1 MSVVPILM
9 SFFVMK
15 TCFPCRENK
24 AKGGGICVAN
34 HTSPIDAILLACDN
48 CYALVGVIKKFLASV
63 SLLFSSTHMN
73 MISIVGLFIEL
84 KTAIIFL

>member
-1 MSVVPILM
+1 M

-48 CYALVGVIKKFLASV
+48 CYALVSVIKKVFVSLL
-63 SLLFSSTHMN
+63 SLLFSSTHKN
-73 MISIVGLFIEL
+73 MISLVGLFIEL
-84 KTAIIFL
+84 KTAIIFH